1 VNPVIL
7 IIEDNEIL
15 RSIIFE
21 FLELEN
27 FNVISA
33 GDGVAGLNLA
43 KELNPDA
50 IICDIKMPCLDGY
63 GVLKEL
69 RKDLSLAK
77 IPVIFLSSEADSV
90 TRLHALQL
98 GANDYLI
105 KPIKINQLLEAINN
119 QLHPMQSVS

>member
-1 VNPVIL
+1 MNPVIL

>member
-1 VNPVIL
+1 MNPVIL

-15 RSIIFE
+15 RTIIFE

-43 KELNPDA
+43 KELNPDL
-50 IICDIKMPCLDGY
+50 IICDINMPYLDGY
-63 GVLKEL
+63 GVLGEL
-69 RKDLSLAK
+69 RKDLSSAK
-77 IPVIFLSSEADSV
+77 IPVIFLTSDADSV
-90 TRLHALQL
+90 TRLRALQL

-105 KPIKINQLLEAINN
+105 KPIRINQLLEAINN

>member
-1 VNPVIL
+1 ML

-21 FLELEN
+21 ILELEN

-43 KELNPDA
+43 KDLKPDV
-50 IICDIKMPCLDGY
+50 IICDINMPCLDGY

-69 RKDLSLAK
+69 RKDLLIAK
-77 IPVIFLSSEADSV
+77 IPVIFLSSETDSV
-90 TRLHALQL
+90 TRLMALKL
-98 GANDYLI
+98 GADDYLM
-105 KPIKINQLLEAINN
+105 KPIRINQLLEAINN
-119 QLHPMQSVS
+119 QLQPMQSVP

>member
-1 VNPVIL
+1 VNPLVL

-33 GDGVAGLNLA
+33 GEGVAGLNLA
-43 KELNPDA
+43 KELNPDV
-50 IICDIKMPCLDGY
+50 IICDNNMPCLDGY

-69 RKDLSLAK
+69 RKDLLIAK
-77 IPVIFLSSEADSV
+77 IPVIFLSSETDSV
-90 TRLHALQL
+90 SRLRALQL

-105 KPIKINQLLEAINN
+105 KPIRINQLLEAINN

>member
-43 KELNPDA
+43 RELNPDA

-119 QLHPMQSVS
+119 QLYPMQSVS

>member
-1 VNPVIL
+1 MNPLIL

-33 GDGVAGLNLA
+33 GDGLAGLQLA
-43 KELNPDA
+43 KELKPDL
-50 IICDIKMPCLDGY
+50 IICDINMPYLDGY
-63 GVLKEL
+63 GVLKKL
-69 RKDLSLAK
+69 RQDSSIAK
-77 IPVIFLSSEADSV
+77 TPLIFLSSDADSIA
-90 TRLHALQL
+90 RWQALQL

-105 KPIKINQLLEAINN
+105 KPIKINHLLQVINN